1 VVRQAWIDRSEVV
14 SLENVSAMSDRRYL
28 LRNVDWYVNFRF
40 EGSSQHCLEGGEID
54 PARLMAR
61 YREIVD
67 GYGVVTDK

>member
-1 VVRQAWIDRSEVV
+1 
-14 SLENVSAMSDRRYL
+14 MSDRRYL